1 MNVVV
6 PKGKFFVSF
15 SLTLFQAA
23 YFANNVSDSS
33 LVNCSVQGQIAH
45 DFAFQQA
52 GYFICDSVFA
62 NYLNHSLVAN
72 LTIAVQAFNS
82 YSGASLKY
90 VYAIISHSLNNN
102 FTYVVINSVY
112 SVNFSLSEQI
122 VFGYFIGDS

>member
-6 PKGKFFVSF
+6 PKGKFFVSS

-52 GYFICDSVFA
+52 GYFIRDSVFA

-72 LTIAVQAFNS
+72 LTIAVQASNS

-90 VYAIISHSLNNN
+90 EYAIISHSLNNN